1 MLERARRLHQLQR
14 YFGTGWLVYRA
25 AYTLR
30 LRAGVLRRRTPI
42 AGGHERPL
50 STFLADTALAEPTAY
65 LDYRRR
71 SAPRFFF
78 GPADRSRYQPFF
90 AIWDSQGG
98 SPVATAGDVAAGR
111 LRYFEHTVAST
122 GFPPN
127 WHANPFTGQA
137 APSDRHWSEISDFDA
152 GDIKVIWE
160 PSRFGFAYALV
171 RAYWRSGDEQYAEV
185 FWRLVEDWRE
195 HNPPNRGPNWKCGQ
209 EISLPRYGLA
219 VRVIRLAG

>member
-1 MLERARRLHQLQR
+1 M
-14 YFGTGWLVYRA
+14 
-25 AYTLR
+25 
-30 LRAGVLRRRTPI
+30 
-42 AGGHERPL
+42 
-50 STFLADTALAEPTAY
+50 
-65 LDYRRR
+65 
-71 SAPRFFF
+71 
-78 GPADRSRYQPFF
+78 
-90 AIWDSQGG
+90 
-98 SPVATAGDVAAGR
+98 ATAGDVAAGR

-137 APSDRHWSEISDFDA
+137 APSDRHWSEITDFDA

-209 EISLPRYGLA
+209 EISLRVMAWCFGLYGLLDSPATTAERVAMLGQMIA
-219 VRVIRLAG
+219 VSGERIAANFDYALSQRNNHGISEALGYGRSGRSSPNCTPPLAGRREAAQRSKRKAAS